1 MAAEFAVL
9 LEGPRP
15 EPWSAA
21 DHDRAC
27 GIDGGERPDSHAIC
41 GRRGGR
47 TDTPFEVDSG
57 GTQPRAHAAKRK
69 AGIDCRRCRVAK
81 LAIGRM
87 ASPVLVA
94 AGEEIE
100 QGGAWYDRHPRCAN
114 RKAPALLAQQ
124 GLDATSG
131 LDPEGRSA

>member
-1 MAAEFAVL
+1 MAAKLAVL
-9 LEGPRP
+9 LECPRP
-15 EPWSAA
+15 EPWPTT

-27 GIDGGERPDSHAIC
+27 GIDGGERPDGHAIC
-41 GRRGGR
+41 GGRGGR
-47 TDTPFEVDSG
+47 TDTPFEVDRG
-57 GTQPRAHAAKRK
+57 GAHPCTHAAERK

-114 RKAPALLAQQ
+114 RKAAPLLAQQ
-124 GLDATSG
+124 RL
-131 LDPEGRSA
+131 